1 MLFFTKKLVDKR
13 RVSTVCL
20 SSLSY
25 VTIVLLFIK
34 HTEFV
39 IDRKIQLDRKLLE
52 ERSTR

>member
-1 MLFFTKKLVDKR
+1 MLFFTKKLVGKR
-13 RVSTVCL
+13 RVSTICL